1 MAEILWV
8 AGGEQLATGRAR
20 LVLKE
25 NATNRGGNRNAS
37 QTEKQIYDCHKRATA
52 AGGIAEPYNLAQKR
66 FISTGLEER
75 LQ

>member
-25 NATNRGGNRNAS
+25 NATNRGGNRTVS
-37 QTEKQIYDCHKRATA
+37 QTKKQIYDCHKRATA
-52 AGGIAEPYNLAQKR
+52 AGGVAVPYNLAQKR
-66 FISTGLEER
+66 LTSTGLEER